1 MLRKILIGIT
11 IPVVLLTS
19 NPARA
24 NTFENF
30 LQGILTPE
38 EVEIHKKIGNQRAIQ
53 LARQACNALDSG
65 MSVEDFA
72 TQVSQSLVREGLP
85 QAQLQARALYS
96 GKVIAAGVANFCPQ
110 HMSELLQLQQ

>member
-1 MLRKILIGIT
+1 MLKKVLISMTTAVI
-11 IPVVLLTS
+11 LLTG

-24 NTFENF
+24 DNFESF

-38 EVEIHKKIGNQRAIQ
+38 EAEVHQKIGNQRAIQ

-65 MSVEDFA
+65 MSVEDFV
-72 TQVSQSLVREGLP
+72 TQVSQSLVREGVP
-85 QAQLQARALYS
+85 QPQLQVRALYS